1 MPVYSLDMRNH
12 GMSPAATPHS
22 YENMAEDIAAFADK
36 LGIKSGMNL
45 LGHSM

>member
-12 GMSPAATPHS
+12 GMSPAATPHG
-22 YENMAEDIAAFADK
+22 YADMAADIAAFAEK
-36 LGIKSGMNL
+36 AGIKSGMNL

>member
-12 GMSPAATPHS
+12 GMSPAAQPHG
-22 YENMAEDIAAFADK
+22 YGDMAEDIAAFADK
-36 LGIKSGMNL
+36 VGIKSGMNL